1 MNITKNTQKKQK
13 TCISLNFIL
22 SLTQMKFVPHKMPFP
37 NLVQQGLEKRFLHLE
52 KLTSTLNLKKWKTF
66 MKIEKFNLLHLRND
80 AHFRFHTEFRD
91 IVEEETSESLKIKSQ
106 FDTYQPFYE
115 RVAWRFDKTADETNI
130 VHKKARA
137 ELDKIYRGI
146 VERLNALMVIE
157 GDAAYEQFAKKLNAV
172 IEKYAVKKIS
182 TIKTEVTQ

>member
-1 MNITKNTQKKQK
+1 M
-13 TCISLNFIL
+13 
-22 SLTQMKFVPHKMPFP
+22 PHKMPFVISP
-37 NLVQQGLEKRFLHLE
+37 PPYSKFTISLFGETISKINLDFLNLE

-91 IVEEETSESLKIKSQ
+91 LVEEETSEALKIKPQ
-106 FDTYQPFYE
+106 FDAYLPFYK
-115 RVAWRFDKTADETNI
+115 RVAGHFNKTDGETNI

-157 GDAAYEQFAKKLNAV
+157 SEAAYEQFARRLNTV
-172 IEKYAVKKIS
+172 IDKYAVRKIS
-182 TIKTEVTQ
+182 TIKTEVHNESKTL